1 MFDLGMQELIVIFI
15 VALLVFG
22 PKKLPELSKALGRG
36 VRELKNAVQGV
47 KESINEAETKV
58 SEEIKEV
65 KTNVTDSITKETQPE
80 AGSGEGKEEKAE
92 KEEKNKDG

>member
-22 PKKLPELSKALGRG
+22 PKKLPELSKALGKG
-36 VRELKNAVQGV
+36 MRELKLALQGV
-47 KESINEAETKV
+47 KESIDEAEKSA

-65 KTNVTDSITKETQPE
+65 KTGITDSITKEVQPE
-80 AGSGEGKEEKAE
+80 AGGKEGKEKEAE
-92 KEEKNKDG
+92 ESKDG

>member
-36 VRELKNAVQGV
+36 VRELRNALQGV

-80 AGSGEGKEEKAE
+80 AGNGEEKEEKAE
-92 KEEKNKDG
+92 KNKDG